1 MNSVHAHAML
11 VTIKFPAAGANMR
24 YEGSHDNQK
33 PVIDRVLAAI
43 NVVLILVIIFCAN
56 YMVVDFLFQ

>member
-1 MNSVHAHAML
+1 
-11 VTIKFPAAGANMR
+11 MR